1 MDWTIFWQAL
11 VIFISLVIGIASFA
25 TAWVLP
31 DSEAFKKWNKIVK
44 IVSIASLA
52 IVTCLCLATI
62 IGIMKWN
69 ALGAVVTIIILI
81 MCICSI

>member
-1 MDWTIFWQAL
+1 MDWTIFGQAL
-11 VIFISLVIGIASFA
+11 VIFVSLVIGIISFA

-69 ALGAVVTIIILI
+69 ALGAVVTIILILYLAG
-81 MCICSI
+81 S